1 MSKITAYDA
10 ADSFPSDGVFLIASA
25 TNAKTYKMTLA
36 TAAELFPASLNA
48 MNRRNLYQEKSLGSS
63 VTSTQLSNISGGTF
77 SGLFV
82 GNYWQINSVYYDV
95 ADMDYWHNEGDT
107 AFTKHHLVIVPRSS
121 LGSAQMNSSNT
132 TEGGYVGS
140 EMYTTNMD
148 TAKATIEAAFGDALL
163 THREYLTTAVSSGV
177 ASAGAWYDSCIELM
191 NQCMCYGYQPFT
203 PACGASVPNQY
214 TIDKQ
219 QLTLFM
225 LNPKRLNVRV
235 SFWLRDIVSAAN
247 FAFVYGYGNCFYN
260 YASNS
265 GAVRPAFPIGA

>member
-25 TNAKTYKMTLA
+25 TNAKTNKMSLA
-36 TAAELFPASLNA
+36 TAAELFPASLDV
-48 MNRRNLYQEKSLGSS
+48 MNRKNLYQEKNLGSS
-63 VTSTQLSNISGGTF
+63 VTSTQLSNISDGTF
-77 SGLFV
+77 SGLFI
-82 GNYWQINSVYYDV
+82 GNYWTISSVNYDV
-95 ADMDYWHNEGDT
+95 ADMDYWYNQGDT
-107 AFTKHHLVIVPRSS
+107 AFTKHHLVMVPRSS

-132 TEGGYVGS
+132 TDGGYVGS
-140 EMYTTNMD
+140 EMYTTNME

-219 QLTLFM
+219 QLALFM
-225 LNPKRLNVRV
+225 LNPKRLNIRL
-235 SFWLRDIVSAAN
+235 SFWLRDIVSAAD
-247 FAFVYGYGNCFYN
+247 FARVSGNGNCACDD
-260 YASNS
+260 ASTS
-265 GAVRPAFPIGA
+265 LAVRPAFPIGA